1 MQFAYIP
8 IGVPTFDLEV
18 AGNQFEKSCSLM
30 RDCFGSEAVC
40 PEKMLLSIPDLKAFL
55 SQIKPDLII
64 LQNITFANSAY
75 CSEVVSAF
83 PETPLLLWTLKEPVI
98 DGKRLRLNSLTGAY
112 SAANIM
118 KSLGKSNFGYVFGSP
133 ESYEVRFS
141 LVSHGKA
148 VRTLSELSSCN
159 VAAIGTTPE
168 GFGFGRAEAT
178 DVRRVFKSHLMS
190 IELKEILDK
199 AKSYDLDECA
209 DYLKDFKCTCCGYE
223 DIPQANME
231 GYARLMKAYCDF
243 CTQNN
248 VKVIGSRCWPDL
260 FTDFGTPNCA
270 VLSMLNDKG
279 ISSACEGDMY
289 GAISMFIASRLSGG
303 SVFFGDPVSMDED
316 ENTLT
321 YWHCGMCAPSLAS
334 KPTIGVHPNR
344 KIGPVRDFGCKGSS
358 AATIFRIGRDA
369 KGDFR
374 AFVAGGQTLD
384 KPKQFM
390 GTSVVVRT
398 DFSARDL
405 VYDSVTDGWEPH
417 YVVAYGDII
426 QDIEVLCRI
435 LGIPVSRF

>member
-30 RDCFGSEAVC
+30 HDCFGSEAVC

-133 ESYEVRFS
+133 ECDEVKTA
-141 LVSHGKA
+141 LISHGKA
-148 VRTLSELSSCN
+148 VRALCELSGCN

-168 GFGFGRAEAT
+168 GFGFGRAEAA

-190 IELKEILDK
+190 IELKVILDK
-199 AKSYDLDECA
+199 AKSYDIDECA

-231 GYARLMKAYCDF
+231 GYAHLMKAYCDF

-344 KIGPVRDFGCKGSS
+344 KIGPVMDFGCKGSS

-384 KPKQFM
+384 KPKQFI

>member
-118 KSLGKSNFGYVFGSP
+118 MSLGKSNFGYVFGSP
-133 ESYEVRFS
+133 ECYEVKS
-141 LVSHGKA
+141 ALVSHGKA
-148 VRTLSELSSCN
+148 VRTLSELRSCN

-168 GFGFGRAEAT
+168 GFGFGRAEAA

-199 AKSYDLDECA
+199 AKSYDIEECA

-270 VLSMLNDKG
+270 VLSLLNDMG
-279 ISSACEGDMY
+279 ISSVCEGDMY

-344 KIGPVRDFGCKGSS
+344 KIGPVMDFGCKGSS

-384 KPKQFM
+384 KPKQFI

>member
-30 RDCFGSEAVC
+30 RDCFESEAVC

-118 KSLGKSNFGYVFGSP
+118 MSLGKSNFGYVFGSP
-133 ESYEVRFS
+133 ECNEVRS
-141 LVSHGKA
+141 ALISHGKA

-168 GFGFGRAEAT
+168 GFGFGRAEAA
-178 DVRRVFKSHLMS
+178 DVRRVFKSRLMS

-199 AKSYDLDECA
+199 AKSYDVEECA

-270 VLSMLNDKG
+270 VLSMLNDMG

-344 KIGPVRDFGCKGSS
+344 KIGPVMDFGCKGSS

-384 KPKQFM
+384 KPKQFI

>member
-18 AGNQFEKSCSLM
+18 AGDQFEKSCTLM

-40 PEKMLLSIPDLKAFL
+40 PDKMLLSIADLKAFL
-55 SQIKPDLII
+55 SKINPDLIV

-83 PETPLLLWTLKEPVI
+83 PEKPLLLWTLKEPVI

-112 SAANIM
+112 SAANVM
-118 KSLGKSNFGYVFGSP
+118 KSLGKDNFGYVFGSP
-133 ESYEVRFS
+133 ESDEVRS
-141 LVSHGKA
+141 VLVSNAKA
-148 VRTLSELSSCN
+148 VRTLCELSECR

-168 GFGFGRAEAT
+168 GFGFGRALDS
-178 DVRRVFKSHLMS
+178 DVQRVFKSRLVS
-190 IELKEILDK
+190 IELREILDK
-199 AKSYDLDECA
+199 AKSYDISECS
-209 DYLKDFKCTCCGYE
+209 DYLKDFCSTCCGYE
-223 DIPQANME
+223 DIPKSNME
-231 GYARLMKAYCDF
+231 GYARLMKAYVDF

-260 FTDFGTPNCA
+260 FTQFGTPNCA
-270 VLSMLNDKG
+270 VLSMLNDMG
-279 ISSACEGDMY
+279 ISSACESDMY

-316 ENTLT
+316 ENTVT

-344 KIGPVRDFGCKGSS
+344 KIGPVMDFGCKGSS
-358 AATIFRIGRDA
+358 AVTVFRLGRDSN
-369 KGDFR
+369 GSFR
-374 AFVAGGQTLD
+374 AFVAGGQALD
-384 KPKQFM
+384 KPKQFI
-390 GTSVVVRT
+390 GASVVVRT

-405 VYDSVTDGWEPH
+405 VYDSVSDGWEPH
-417 YVVAYGDII
+417 FVVAYGDIV
-426 QDIEVLCRI
+426 QDLEVLCRL

>member
-83 PETPLLLWTLKEPVI
+83 PETPLLLWTLNEPVI

-118 KSLGKSNFGYVFGSP
+118 MSLGKSNFGYVFGSP
-133 ESYEVRFS
+133 ECNEVRS
-141 LVSHGKA
+141 ALISHGKA

-199 AKSYDLDECA
+199 AKSYDIDECA

-303 SVFFGDPVSMDED
+303 SVFFGDPISMDED

-344 KIGPVRDFGCKGSS
+344 KIGPVMDFGCKGSS

-384 KPKQFM
+384 KPKQFI

>member
-133 ESYEVRFS
+133 ESYEVRSS

-148 VRTLSELSSCN
+148 VRALSELSSCN

-168 GFGFGRAEAT
+168 GVGFGRAEAT

-199 AKSYDLDECA
+199 AKSYDIDECA

-344 KIGPVRDFGCKGSS
+344 KIGPVMDFGCKGSS

-384 KPKQFM
+384 KPKQFI

>member
-133 ESYEVRFS
+133 ESYEVRSS

-168 GFGFGRAEAT
+168 GFGFGRAEAA

-199 AKSYDLDECA
+199 AKSYDIDECA

-223 DIPQANME
+223 DIPQNNME

-303 SVFFGDPVSMDED
+303 SVFFGDPVSMDEN

-344 KIGPVRDFGCKGSS
+344 KIGPVMDFGCKGSS

-384 KPKQFM
+384 KPKQFI

>member
-118 KSLGKSNFGYVFGSP
+118 MSLGKSNFGYVFGSP
-133 ESYEVRFS
+133 ESYEVRSS

-148 VRTLSELSSCN
+148 VRTLSELSSCK

-168 GFGFGRAEAT
+168 GFGFGRAEAA

-199 AKSYDLDECA
+199 AKSYDVEECA

-270 VLSMLNDKG
+270 VLSMLNDMG

-316 ENTLT
+316 ENILT

-344 KIGPVRDFGCKGSS
+344 KIGPVMDFGCKGSS

-384 KPKQFM
+384 KPKQFI

>member
-18 AGNQFEKSCSLM
+18 AGDQFEKSCSLM
-30 RDCFGSEAVC
+30 HDCFGSEAVC

-118 KSLGKSNFGYVFGSP
+118 MSLGKSNFGYVFGSP
-133 ESYEVRFS
+133 ESYEVIS
-141 LVSHGKA
+141 ALISHGKA

-168 GFGFGRAEAT
+168 GFGFGRAEAA

-199 AKSYDLDECA
+199 AKSYDIDECA

-344 KIGPVRDFGCKGSS
+344 KIGPVMDFGCKGSS

-384 KPKQFM
+384 KPKQFI

>member
-18 AGNQFEKSCSLM
+18 AGDQFEKSCFLM
-30 RDCFGSEAVC
+30 CDCFGSEAVC

-133 ESYEVRFS
+133 ESYEVRSS

-148 VRTLSELSSCN
+148 VRTLSELSSCK

-168 GFGFGRAEAT
+168 GFGFGRAEAA

-199 AKSYDLDECA
+199 AKSYDIDECA
-209 DYLKDFKCTCCGYE
+209 DYLKDFKCTCCSYE

-344 KIGPVRDFGCKGSS
+344 KIGPVMDFGCKGSS

-384 KPKQFM
+384 KPKQFI